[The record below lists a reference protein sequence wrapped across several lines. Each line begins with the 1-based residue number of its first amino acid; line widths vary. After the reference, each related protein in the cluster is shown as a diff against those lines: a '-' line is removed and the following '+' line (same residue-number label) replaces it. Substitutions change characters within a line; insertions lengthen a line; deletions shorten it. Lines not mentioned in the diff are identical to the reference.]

1 VIREIVMCL
10 HYTYGVKPGNVLG
23 VHNGYRGFYEAPMS
37 VLTPEDV
44 SNIQRE
50 VRREEWDHNVG
61 PPPRRPFTSCYL
73 AFLST

>member
-1 VIREIVMCL
+1 MRAAIVTCGGLCPGLNTVIREIVMCL

-23 VHNGYRGFYEAPMS
+23 VHNGYRGFYEQPMS

-50 VRREEWDHNVG
+50 VRAG
-61 PPPRRPFTSCYL
+61 QGKS
-73 AFLST
+73 AG